1 MTLRLFYASFCN
13 IFKVYFTAAFILF
26 YFILF
31 YMCERLYVG
40 CNGITGEVSFACD
53 VSVVGICFSC
63 FFTAG
68 LAPVRLFYL
77 RVICSSRFFRGREAF
92 ILDFCHYYPNE
103 TNFSCLLPRVA
114 YNSRRCNFILP

>member
-53 VSVVGICFSC
+53 VSVAWYLFLM
-63 FFTAG
+63 FFYFRSSTG
-68 LAPVRLFYL
+68 SLILLACYLFL
-77 RVICSSRFFRGREAF
+77 TF
-92 ILDFCHYYPNE
+92 
-103 TNFSCLLPRVA
+103 LPRT
-114 YNSRRCNFILP
+114 